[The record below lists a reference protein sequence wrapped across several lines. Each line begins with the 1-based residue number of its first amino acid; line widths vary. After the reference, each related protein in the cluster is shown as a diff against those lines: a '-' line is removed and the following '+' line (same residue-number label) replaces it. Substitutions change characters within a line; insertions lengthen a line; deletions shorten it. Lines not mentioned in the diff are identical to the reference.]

1 MSNSYLA
8 LNAETR
14 KELEAFPMQ
23 FAFNMKQ
30 FEEGMKSLG
39 LTKDDTDKIVS
50 IPGGGFVRKTDA
62 DAFMDLFKRH
72 REKHLAAIAA
82 DTEGTGYIYEMF
94 DYELG
99 NHEYSYTYDPKP
111 ALTALGLTLQQ
122 VKANPIMLAAFNRAR
137 AAQFKTDN
145 TEQP

>member
-1 MSNSYLA
+1 MSNSYLT
-8 LNAETR
+8 LKAEMQ

-30 FEEGMKSLG
+30 FEDGMKALG

-62 DAFMDLFKRH
+62 GAFMDMIKRH
-72 REKHLAAIAA
+72 RDKHQAAINA
-82 DTEGTGYIYEMF
+82 DTDGTGYIYEMF
-94 DYELG
+94 DYELS
-99 NHEYSYTYDPKP
+99 NHEYSYTYDPEP
-111 ALTALGLTLQQ
+111 ALNALGLTLQE

-137 AAQFKTDN
+137 AAQFKPDN
-145 TEQP
+145 TKQP

>member
-8 LNAETR
+8 LKAKQW

-30 FEEGMKSLG
+30 FEEGMKALG

-62 DAFMDLFKRH
+62 GAFVDMFKRH
-72 REKHLAAIAA
+72 NNKHQAEIDA
-82 DTEGTGYIYEMF
+82 DTDGTGYIYDMF
-94 DYELG
+94 EYELG
-99 NHEYSYTYDPKP
+99 NHEYSYTHDPEP
-111 ALTALGLTLQQ
+111 ALKALGLTLAE
-122 VKANPIMLAAFNRAR
+122 VKNNPIMSAAFERAKS
-137 AAQFKTDN
+137 AQFKSAN
-145 TEQP
+145 AEQA

>member
-8 LNAETR
+8 LKAETR
-14 KELEAFPMQ
+14 KELDAFPMQ

-30 FEEGMKSLG
+30 FEEGMKALG
-39 LTKDDTDKIVS
+39 LTKDDTDKVVS

-62 DAFMDLFKRH
+62 GAFMALFKRH
-72 REKHLAAIAA
+72 REKHQAAIAA

-99 NHEYSYTYDPKP
+99 NHEYSYTYDPEP
-111 ALTALGLTLQQ
+111 ALNALGLTLQQ

-137 AAQFKTDN
+137 AAQFKPDN

>member
-8 LNAETR
+8 LKAETR
-14 KELEAFPMQ
+14 KELDAFPMQ

-30 FEEGMKSLG
+30 FEEGMKALG

-62 DAFMDLFKRH
+62 GAFMDMFKRH
-72 REKHLAAIAA
+72 RDKHQAAIAA
-82 DTEGTGYIYEMF
+82 DTDGTGYIYEMF
-94 DYELG
+94 DYELS
-99 NHEYSYTYDPKP
+99 NHEYSYTYDPEP
-111 ALTALGLTLQQ
+111 ALNALGLTLQE

-137 AAQFKTDN
+137 AAQFKPDN